1 MQTRKRIVGITIE
14 KTVENCYPSRHEI
27 ILSFE
32 DITKKKILL
41 NGAELSNI
49 LNKNF
54 NNVSVNGPLLGYFQ
68 LEARNVGD
76 DDSTIYKE
84 SLMISDVLA
93 LFNSR
98 GHLEKVD
105 DRENL
110 FIANDNNIPKAVT
123 QSFRPRGPRRPPTE
137 EELQIINELENN
149 IHWGELKYDE
159 ERKMCYF
166 EEEPSKTSLKK
177 R

>member
-1 MQTRKRIVGITIE
+1 MQTRKRIVGITIA

-32 DITKKKILL
+32 DITKKKIML
-41 NGAELSNI
+41 NGEELSNI

-54 NNVSVNGPLLGYFQ
+54 NNISMNGPLLGYFQ
-68 LEARNVGD
+68 LETRNVGD
-76 DDSTIYKE
+76 EGSVIHQE
-84 SLMISDVLA
+84 SLMINEVLA

-98 GHLEKVD
+98 GHLEKID

-110 FIANDNNIPKAVT
+110 FTANDNNIPKFVT
-123 QSFRPRGPRRPPTE
+123 QSFQPHGPRRPPTE
-137 EELQIINELENN
+137 EELKIINELENN

-166 EEEPSKTSLKK
+166 EEEPSKISLK